1 LHFEFCILSAVLL
14 PLLASALIVFG
25 SPYAGEIRGAL
36 RSSFP
41 DEYPWIIG
49 GVTATGVV
57 AAIGWAVV
65 RLRQSQH
72 DSSPDRAA
80 RQPLWVRYT
89 LVIAAV
95 AVSAGYARIVST
107 GNSEVDLVEAFHFV
121 EYGLVAYLF
130 YRHWRGRPDLSG
142 VAFSACAGLAL
153 GIADEWVQWFV
164 PGRVGEMHDVL
175 LNAVAVGCGLL
186 VSTAVHP
193 TSSLAMPPERAP
205 RLALGA
211 AASGLLL
218 AFAGFVD
225 CVHLGYEVQDGKAG
239 VFRSRFSTQA
249 LAEAASNRPARWQVS
264 PPPVRGFRREDHYLS
279 EGEWHIQQRNI
290 ALGRRDWWT
299 ALREDAILEQFYAPV
314 LEIRG
319 RWSAEQRSD
328 VERNAP
334 RSERAPY
341 RSDAAPYP
349 IFVISRPVFWT
360 MALLVTAFVM
370 GLTWRV

>member
-1 LHFEFCILSAVLL
+1 MLL

-25 SPYAGEIRGAL
+25 SPYVGEIRGVL

-49 GVTATGVV
+49 GVTATAAA
-57 AAIGWAVV
+57 AAIGLAVV
-65 RLRQSQH
+65 RLRHGQH
-72 DSSPDRAA
+72 DSSPDLSA
-80 RQPLWVRYT
+80 RRPLWVRYT

-95 AVSAGYARIVST
+95 AVSAAYARTVAT

-130 YRHWRGRPDLSG
+130 YRRWHGRPDVSG
-142 VAFSACAGLAL
+142 VAFAACAGLTL

-193 TSSLAMPPERAP
+193 ASSLALPPAGAS

-218 AFAGFVD
+218 AFAGFLD

-239 VFRSRFSTQA
+239 VFRSRFDTQA
-249 LAEAASNRPARWQVS
+249 LAAAAVNRPDRWKVS
-264 PPPVRGFRREDHYLS
+264 PPPVRGFRHEDHYLS
-279 EGEWHIQQRNI
+279 EGEWHVQQRNI
-290 ALGRRDWWT
+290 ALGRRDWST
-299 ALREDAILEQFYAPV
+299 ALGEDTILEQFYAPV
-314 LEIRG
+314 LDLRG
-319 RWSAEQRSD
+319 RWPPEQRL
-328 VERNAP
+328 EFEQNAP
-334 RSERAPY
+334 GLERSSY

-349 IFVISRPVFWT
+349 IYVINRPLFWAIILFMAASVMWLTSR
-360 MALLVTAFVM
+360 
-370 GLTWRV
+370 R

>member
-1 LHFEFCILSAVLL
+1 MLL
-14 PLLASALIVFG
+14 PLFASALIVFG
-25 SPYAGEIRGAL
+25 SPYVGELRGAL

-49 GVTATGVV
+49 GVTATAVIV
-57 AAIGWAVV
+57 AIGWAVT
-65 RLRQSQH
+65 RLRRSQH
-72 DSSPDRAA
+72 ESAPDLSA

-95 AVSAGYARIVST
+95 AVSAVYARTVST

-121 EYGLVAYLF
+121 QYGLVVYLF
-130 YRHWRGRPDLSG
+130 YRHWRRRPDLSG
-142 VAFSACAGLAL
+142 VAFTACAGLAL
-153 GIADEWVQWFV
+153 GVADEWVQWFV

-186 VSTAVHP
+186 VCMAVHP
-193 TSSLAMPPERAP
+193 ASSLALPQERAS

-225 CVHLGYEVQDGKAG
+225 SVHLGYEVQDGKAG

-249 LAEAASNRPARWQVS
+249 LAEAASNRPERWKLA
-264 PPPVRGFRREDHYLS
+264 PPPVRGFRHEDHYLS
-279 EGEWHIQQRNI
+279 EGEWHVQQRNI
-290 ALGRRDWWT
+290 AVGLRDWRT
-299 ALREDAILEQFYAPV
+299 VLGEDAILERFYAPV

-319 RWSAEQRSD
+319 RWSADQRSEF
-328 VERNAP
+328 ERNAGGL
-334 RSERAPY
+334 ERASY

-349 IFVISRPVFWT
+349 IYVINRPVFWT
-360 MALLVTAFVM
+360 ITLLVAGVVM
-370 GLTWRV
+370 WLAWRM

>member
-1 LHFEFCILSAVLL
+1 VLL
-14 PLLASALIVFG
+14 PILASALILFG
-25 SPYAGEIRGAL
+25 SPYVGQIRSSL

-49 GVTATGVV
+49 GVTATAVV

-65 RLRQSQH
+65 RLRQSPH
-72 DSSPDRAA
+72 ESSPDLSP
-80 RQPLWVRYT
+80 RQPRWVRYT

-95 AVSAGYARIVST
+95 AVSAGYARSVSS
-107 GNSEVDLVEAFHFV
+107 GDAEVDLVEAFHVV

-130 YRHWRGRPDLSG
+130 YRRWQRRPDVSG

-164 PGRVGEMHDVL
+164 PGRVGEMHDIL

-186 VSTAVHP
+186 FSMAVHP
-193 TSSLAMPPERAP
+193 PSSLTVPTSRAS
-205 RLALGA
+205 RLVLGA
-211 AASGLLL
+211 AAGGLLL
-218 AFAGFVD
+218 ACAAFVD
-225 CVHLGYEVQDGKAG
+225 CVHLGYDVQDGKAG

-249 LAEAASNRPARWQVS
+249 LAAAASNRPERWKVS
-264 PPPVRGFRREDHYLS
+264 PPPVRGFHHEDHYLS
-279 EGEWHIQQRNI
+279 EGEWHVQQRNI
-290 ALGRRDWWT
+290 AIGKRDWWT

-319 RWSAEQRSD
+319 RWSAEQRLEF
-328 VERNAP
+328 ERNA
-334 RSERAPY
+334 RGLERASY

-349 IFVISRPVFWT
+349 IYVISRPVFWT
-360 MALLVTAFVM
+360 ITLLVAGAVM
-370 GLTWRV
+370 WLASRV